1 MRAFHN
7 TFRESSGTVYLRAAR
22 IDGHG
27 RGRRALACRMP
38 RLFSS
43 GVLLQGFAPYAAVVG
58 LFGMFCPVILFGL
71 GAPHLSS
78 GLSAIMAS
86 AELPMGLLIS
96 MIVLGI
102 PLGIVEW
109 TGVVVILIGVVI
121 AQLPNLIPSLKR

>member
-1 MRAFHN
+1 
-7 TFRESSGTVYLRAAR
+7 
-22 IDGHG
+22 
-27 RGRRALACRMP
+27 
-38 RLFSS
+38 
-43 GVLLQGFAPYAAVVG
+43 
-58 LFGMFCPVILFGL
+58 
-71 GAPHLSS
+71 
-78 GLSAIMAS
+78 MAS

>member
-1 MRAFHN
+1 
-7 TFRESSGTVYLRAAR
+7 
-22 IDGHG
+22 
-27 RGRRALACRMP
+27 MP